1 MLSSTSLGFLATFHT
16 GGIMDSLR
24 SAFPLN
30 LDRREWLRQSGIAVG
45 SLALGSSRAI
55 AASDDG
61 ISRTAESIHQEVLF
75 KAAPNRVYDA
85 LTDASQFQ
93 KVESFSAAMKSV
105 DVSSHPA
112 TISREAGGAFSLFGD
127 YIIGRQIELV
137 PNQRIVQ
144 AWRVV
149 SWSPGIFSIAR
160 FELEAQESAT
170 KLVFDHIGFP
180 TGTAEHLAAGWR
192 GNYWE
197 PLERFF
203 A

>member
-1 MLSSTSLGFLATFHT
+1 MISFTPFGFLATFHM

-24 SAFPLN
+24 PAFTFN
-30 LDRREWLRQSGIAVG
+30 LGRREWLRQSSIVAG
-45 SLALGSSRAI
+45 SFALYSSGAM
-55 AASDDG
+55 ASDDG

-75 KAAPNRVYDA
+75 KAAPNRIYDA

-93 KVESFSAAMKSV
+93 RVESFSAAMKSA
-105 DVSSHPA
+105 DVSLHPA
-112 TISREAGGAFSLFGD
+112 VISREPGGAFSLFGG

-144 AWRVV
+144 AWRVA
-149 SWSPGIFSIAR
+149 SWSAGIYSIAR
-160 FELEAQESAT
+160 FQLEGQGAAT

-180 TGTAEHLAAGWR
+180 AGTAEHLAAGWR
-192 GNYWE
+192 ANYWE
-197 PLERFF
+197 PLERFL